1 MNNRRRMTGVVT
13 SNKMTKTV
21 VVEISRKFRHPLYR
35 KVIHSSK
42 RVKAH
47 DEIGCQIGDQVEIVE
62 SRPLSRDKRWVV
74 ENIVKKEI
82 RTADTGVADLNVEL
96 TEEAQET
103 EASNDTA

>member
-13 SNKMTKTV
+13 SNKMQKTV
-21 VVEISRKFRHPLYR
+21 VVEITRSYRHPLYK
-35 KVIHSSK
+35 KVVHRSK

-47 DEIGCQIGDQVEIVE
+47 DEVGCQIGDRVQIVE

-82 RTADTGVADLNVEL
+82 RTADSGVEV
-96 TEEAQET
+96 
-103 EASNDTA
+103 